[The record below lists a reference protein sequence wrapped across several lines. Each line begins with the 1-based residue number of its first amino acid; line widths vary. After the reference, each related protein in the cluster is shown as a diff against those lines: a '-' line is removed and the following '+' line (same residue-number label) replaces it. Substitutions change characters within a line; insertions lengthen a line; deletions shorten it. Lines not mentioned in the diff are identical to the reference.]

1 MEVTTW
7 NIALLLLRLLV
18 PVGILLASFGPAFP
32 WFRWNQHSREKLLQ
46 LRFASPTPNELRNLK
61 TVDEATAPELFQD
74 HEKLK
79 QERAEERERARA
91 KAVPKAASRKPPADG
106 QLRSEDLQ
114 NVANQAEA
122 ERKMQMES
130 LVNFVAF
137 QRREPQRVFLPQ
149 VAPPSPPRV
158 LVNADAK
165 ASATVVRANL
175 EAQVVLKGAMR
186 LVSCGASVARG
197 LHAQFT
203 AQNIDITQRTFGLMV
218 EAGVHAHDLPA
229 ASDFLMKMETA
240 GHTPGDEL
248 LDKVMEL
255 FLFNKSNSKTVQ
267 AKKAEE
273 PATSDTAQ
281 HPSAGVP
288 SVQVDGGQ
296 EAREHV
302 HAPELGPS
310 RDCGEVADSQ
320 RRALTPRLP
329 AFSIPDE
336 FATGR
341 HQDVVGEVPA
351 LPAGAVSR
359 GTTLSADAPE
369 FVPGSLTGA
378 SWSCA
383 HANEWHLEVPV
394 SASSAWSESA
404 SQDLLCAT
412 ALEFTPGATPGST
425 VGWA

>member
-1 MEVTTW
+1 M
-7 NIALLLLRLLV
+7 
-18 PVGILLASFGPAFP
+18 G
-32 WFRWNQHSREKLLQ
+32 
-46 LRFASPTPNELRNLK
+46 
-61 TVDEATAPELFQD
+61 
-74 HEKLK
+74 
-79 QERAEERERARA
+79 ERERARA
-91 KAVPKAASRKPPADG
+91 KAAPKAASRKPPTDG
-106 QLRSEDLQ
+106 QLRSDDLQ
-114 NVANQAEA
+114 NVANRATNTNVTNCRVEA
-122 ERKMQMES
+122 ERKMHMES

-149 VAPPSPPRV
+149 VAPPPPPRV
-158 LVNADAK
+158 VVNADAK

-203 AQNIDITQRTFGLMV
+203 EQNIDITQRTFGLMV

-255 FLFNKSNSKTVQ
+255 FLFNKSNKTVQ

-281 HPSAGVP
+281 HPSVGVP

-320 RRALTPRLP
+320 RRAWTPRLP

-341 HQDVVGEVPA
+341 HQDEVGEVPA
-351 LPAGAVSR
+351 LRAGAVSR

-369 FVPGSLTGA
+369 FVPGSLSGA

-383 HANEWHLEVPV
+383 HAHKWQLEVPV
-394 SASSAWSESA
+394 SAGSAWSESA
-404 SQDLLCAT
+404 SQDLLYAT
-412 ALEFTPGATPGST
+412 ALEFTPGVAPGST